1 MIRPM
6 LEQRKRIEIR
16 WRDLDGF
23 GHVNNAVFL
32 TYLEECRDEFLRRHL
47 HDPPERGEY
56 MLVRIAIDYRSQ
68 ITMADD
74 FVEAEVGIT
83 RVGRSSVTLG
93 ERIFAGPERRLA
105 ARGRGGRRALRLGD
119 GRLATDRRSG
129 RGDPRREHGGHA
141 GTGRVGRGKRR
152 EPLRAPVGV
161 EREERVAGAGRGR
174 RRRPRRR

>member
-1 MIRPM
+1 MIRRM
-6 LEQRKRIEIR
+6 LEQRKRVEIR

-47 HDPPERGEY
+47 RDPPERGEY
-56 MLVRIAIDYRSQ
+56 MLVRVAIDYRSQ

-93 ERIFAGPERRLA
+93 ERIFAGPGRRLA
-105 ARGRGGRRALRLGD
+105 AEVEAVVVRYDWETGAARPIDAPLAAAL
-119 GRLATDRRSG
+119 AASTAETPAQAASAAASG
-129 RGDPRREHGGHA
+129 ESPSA
-141 GTGRVGRGKRR
+141 
-152 EPLRAPVGV
+152 
-161 EREERVAGAGRGR
+161 
-174 RRRPRRR
+174 RPSE

>member
-1 MIRPM
+1 MIRHM

-32 TYLEECRDEFLRRHL
+32 TYLEECRDEFLQRRL

-74 FVEAEVGIT
+74 FVEAEVGVT

-105 ARGRGGRRALRLGD
+105 AQVEAVVVRYDWETGAARPIDAALAAT
-119 GRLATDRRSG
+119 LAASTADTPAQAASAAASG
-129 RGDPRREHGGHA
+129 ESPSA
-141 GTGRVGRGKRR
+141 
-152 EPLRAPVGV
+152 
-161 EREERVAGAGRGR
+161 
-174 RRRPRRR
+174 RPSE

>member
-1 MIRPM
+1 MIRHM

-32 TYLEECRDEFLRRHL
+32 TYLEECRDEFLQRHL

-56 MLVRIAIDYRSQ
+56 MLVRVAIDYRSQ

-74 FVEAEVGIT
+74 FVEAEVGVT

-93 ERIFAGPERRLA
+93 ERILAGPERRLA
-105 ARGRGGRRALRLGD
+105 AEVEAVVVRYDWETRASRPID
-119 GRLATDRRSG
+119 AALAASLAASTADTPAQAASAAASG
-129 RGDPRREHGGHA
+129 ESPSA
-141 GTGRVGRGKRR
+141 
-152 EPLRAPVGV
+152 
-161 EREERVAGAGRGR
+161 
-174 RRRPRRR
+174 RPSE

>member
-1 MIRPM
+1 MIPGM

-32 TYLEECRDEFLRRHL
+32 TYLEEVRDEFLQRHL
-47 HDPPERGEY
+47 RDPPEQGEY
-56 MLVRIAIDYRSQ
+56 MLARLAIDYRSQ

-93 ERIFAGPERRLA
+93 ERIYAGSERRLA
-105 ARGRGGRRALRLGD
+105 AEVEAVVVRYD
-119 GRLATDRRSG
+119 W
-129 RGDPRREHGGHA
+129 E
-141 GTGRVGRGKRR
+141 TGRSR
-152 EPLRAPVGV
+152 PLDSALAAILSASTAETPAQAASAAASG
-161 EREERVAGAGRGR
+161 ESPSA
-174 RRRPRRR
+174 RPSE